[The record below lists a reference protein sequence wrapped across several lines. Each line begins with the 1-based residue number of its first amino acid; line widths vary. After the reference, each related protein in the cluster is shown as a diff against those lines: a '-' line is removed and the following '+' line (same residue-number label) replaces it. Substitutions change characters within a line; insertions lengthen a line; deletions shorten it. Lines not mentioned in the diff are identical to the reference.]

1 MYISGKYYCIN
12 AKKMYTYSEK
22 SMIMFVITLFVAF
35 KICFK
40 QLSSESAYERNLKM
54 DKKIIYVKLIKGCDP
69 IDHFEQSYQ
78 RGNDNKQN
86 YYYNL
91 NQGSEIEDINDNSSH
106 YIIGLIHSNK
116 KIELAYLGLCNKHI
130 NNKGVSLVLDIK
142 VKMENCTSIENIQ
155 KLSELDL
162 DSDFGDSSY
171 VLVEDSELIAK
182 QIDFIIKKPLEC
194 SVLQRTY
201 SCLDTEK
208 DLHPLAQKNQYCRR
222 QYNLRDS
229 MKNRGEFQR
238 DYERIVHSK
247 SFRRMVDKAQIFSA
261 SKGDYYRTRMTH
273 SQAVAQ
279 IARGIAEGLHLNLYL
294 TEAIA
299 LAHDIG
305 HTPFGHQGERTLDD
319 ILRNKIEIIRNPEL
333 FENDYF
339 GGFKHNYQSIRVA
352 TILEDEYAE
361 VNGMDLSFQ
370 TLEGILKHTK
380 LDKKYTLGEFIHGN
394 KIEEELHLK
403 QEFCSTLEGQAVN
416 IADEIAQRGHDLDDA
431 FSSGVMTYD
440 ELMTFLSVKK
450 YSKLKEI
457 VNNAGSGIT
466 DAVGNGRRLVDE
478 SELKNCRTVSAIIS
492 YFINDVIDTSQKA
505 IQQYRIKDFE
515 DAGHIVKEKLVSF
528 SDEALKSC
536 WYLETIITNK
546 VINRD
551 EISLFDSNAS
561 TIISSL
567 FKAYYNNPRLLH
579 KGTQRRIYI
588 ETRQYCE
595 NVIDFEFGNHKIIK
609 EELKLITHADLS
621 MLSEEMSKEYKIKRR
636 ILVRNICDFISGMTD
651 TYALNEFNRI
661 MKQL

>member
-1 MYISGKYYCIN
+1 M
-12 AKKMYTYSEK
+12 
-22 SMIMFVITLFVAF
+22 
-35 KICFK
+35 
-40 QLSSESAYERNLKM
+40 
-54 DKKIIYVKLIKGCDP
+54 
-69 IDHFEQSYQ
+69 
-78 RGNDNKQN
+78 
-86 YYYNL
+86 
-91 NQGSEIEDINDNSSH
+91 
-106 YIIGLIHSNK
+106 
-116 KIELAYLGLCNKHI
+116 
-130 NNKGVSLVLDIK
+130 
-142 VKMENCTSIENIQ
+142 
-155 KLSELDL
+155 
-162 DSDFGDSSY
+162 
-171 VLVEDSELIAK
+171 
-182 QIDFIIKKPLEC
+182 
-194 SVLQRTY
+194 
-201 SCLDTEK
+201 
-208 DLHPLAQKNQYCRR
+208 
-222 QYNLRDS
+222 
-229 MKNRGEFQR
+229 
-238 DYERIVHSK
+238 
-247 SFRRMVDKAQIFSA
+247 
-261 SKGDYYRTRMTH
+261 
-273 SQAVAQ
+273 
-279 IARGIAEGLHLNLYL
+279 
-294 TEAIA
+294 
-299 LAHDIG
+299 
-305 HTPFGHQGERTLDD
+305 
-319 ILRNKIEIIRNPEL
+319 
-333 FENDYF
+333 
-339 GGFKHNYQSIRVA
+339 
-352 TILEDEYAE
+352 
-361 VNGMDLSFQ
+361 
-370 TLEGILKHTK
+370 
-380 LDKKYTLGEFIHGN
+380 
-394 KIEEELHLK
+394 
-403 QEFCSTLEGQAVN
+403 
-416 IADEIAQRGHDLDDA
+416 DDA

-546 VINRD
+546 VINSD